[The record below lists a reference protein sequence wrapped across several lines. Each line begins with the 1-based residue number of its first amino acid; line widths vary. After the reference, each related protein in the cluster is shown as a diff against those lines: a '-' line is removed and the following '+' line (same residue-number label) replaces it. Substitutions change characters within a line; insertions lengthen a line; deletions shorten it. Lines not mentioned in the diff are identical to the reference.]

1 MLILFYKKC
10 LSRKLTIALLS
21 IFLSVVAFAANK
33 DLEKDITMVSY
44 EQSWLDSS
52 GTLALKN
59 NSSEEVKN
67 VVFLITYL
75 DMSGNELDYEEFS
88 RSVIIAPGM
97 TRKLDIPAYE
107 HSRNYHYYK
116 TKDDYGHPAFKIK
129 FQLKDYNV
137 EEEAAESIDDNPLGR
152 YDYGY
157 EPSNG
162 NEGLYV
168 IIAIVGLLFVIG
180 ITVGL
185 YVLVA
190 VMAQKRNRSVVV
202 WILLSLLATPLL
214 MIIILLAIGKN
225 EKYIENHY
233 DRE

>member
-1 MLILFYKKC
+1 MATRLA
-10 LSRKLTIALLS
+10 IALLS

-33 DLEKDITMVSY
+33 DLERDISMVSY
-44 EQSWLDSS
+44 EQGWLDSE

-67 VVFLITYL
+67 IVFLITYL
-75 DMSGNELDYEEFS
+75 DMSGNELDYEEFT
-88 RSVIIAPGM
+88 RNVTIAPGM

-107 HSRNYHYYK
+107 HERSYHYYK
-116 TKDDYGHPAFKIK
+116 SENRPSGSPAFKIK

-137 EEEAAESIDDNPLGR
+137 EEETVESIDDNSLGR
-152 YDYGY
+152 HDNGY
-157 EPSNG
+157 EPTNG

-225 EKYIENHY
+225 ENYIENYY
-233 DRE
+233 DRK

>member
-1 MLILFYKKC
+1 MGKKR
-10 LSRKLTIALLS
+10 LVIALLS
-21 IFLSVVAFAANK
+21 IFLALTAYAVDK

-44 EQSWLDSS
+44 EQGWMDSE

-88 RSVIIAPGM
+88 RRVIIAPGM
-97 TRKLDIPAYE
+97 TKKVDIPAYE
-107 HSRNYHYYK
+107 HDRNYHYFK
-116 TKDDYGHPAFKIK
+116 SENMPGGSPSFKIK
-129 FQLKDYNV
+129 FQLKDYNI
-137 EEEAAESIDDNPLGR
+137 EEEVAEESIDDKPLST
-152 YDYGY
+152 YGY
-157 EPSNG
+157 DRSSG
-162 NEGLYV
+162 NDGLYM
-168 IIAIVGLLFVIG
+168 IIAIVGLLFFIG
-180 ITVGL
+180 ITIGL

-202 WILLSLLATPLL
+202 WVLLSLIATPLL

-225 EKYIENHY
+225 ENYIENHY

>member
-1 MLILFYKKC
+1 MTTKRFAV
-10 LSRKLTIALLS
+10 ALLS
-21 IFLSVVAFAANK
+21 VFMAVTSLAANK

-44 EQSWLDSS
+44 EQGWLDSE

-59 NSSEEVKN
+59 NSSEEVTN

-75 DMSGNELDYEEFS
+75 DMSGNELDYEEFT
-88 RSVIIAPGM
+88 RRVIIAPGM
-97 TRKLDIPAYE
+97 TKKLDIPAYE
-107 HSRNYHYYK
+107 HGRWYHYYK
-116 TKDDYGHPAFKIK
+116 SEGAAGKANTSFKIK

-137 EEEAAESIDDNPLGR
+137 EEEVVRESIDDNPFST
-152 YDYGY
+152 YDYDR
-157 EPSNG
+157 SSG
-162 NEGLYV
+162 NEGLYI
-168 IIAIVGLLFVIG
+168 IIAIVGVLFVIG

-202 WILLSLLATPLL
+202 WVLLSLLATPLL

-225 EKYIENHY
+225 ENYIENQY

>member
-1 MLILFYKKC
+1 M
-10 LSRKLTIALLS
+10 
-21 IFLSVVAFAANK
+21 
-33 DLEKDITMVSY
+33 SY

-59 NSSEEVKN
+59 NSSEEIKN
-67 VVFLITYL
+67 VTFLITYL
-75 DMSGNELDYEEFS
+75 DMSGNELDYQEFTRRVS
-88 RSVIIAPGM
+88 IASGM
-97 TRKLDIPAYE
+97 TKKLDIPAYE

-137 EEEAAESIDDNPLGR
+137 EEEAVESIDDNTFST
-152 YDYGY
+152 YDYDR
-157 EPSNG
+157 SSG
-162 NEGLYV
+162 NEGLFMIAF
-168 IIAIVGLLFVIG
+168 IIGILFVIG

-202 WILLSLLATPLL
+202 WVLLSLLATPLL
-214 MIIILLAIGKN
+214 MIVILLAIGKN
-225 EKYIENHY
+225 ENYIENHY

>member
-1 MLILFYKKC
+1 MAKK
-10 LSRKLTIALLS
+10 RFVIALLS
-21 IFLSVVAFAANK
+21 IFLAIAAYGADK

-44 EQSWLDSS
+44 EQGWLDSE

-88 RSVIIAPGM
+88 KRVSIAPGM

-107 HSRNYHYYK
+107 HSRLYHYYK
-116 TKDDYGHPAFKIK
+116 SENMPGGSPSFKVK
-129 FQLKDYNV
+129 FQLKDYNM
-137 EEEAAESIDDNPLGR
+137 EEEVTEAIDDIPFDR
-152 YDYGY
+152 FDYDRSTG
-157 EPSNG
+157 SG
-162 NEGLYV
+162 SEGLYL
-168 IIAIVGLLFVIG
+168 IIAIIGLLFFIG

-202 WILLSLLATPLL
+202 WILLSLIATPLL

-225 EKYIENHY
+225 DNYIENHY

>member
-1 MLILFYKKC
+1 MTTKRFAV
-10 LSRKLTIALLS
+10 ALLS
-21 IFLSVVAFAANK
+21 VLMAVASLAANK

-44 EQSWLDSS
+44 EQGWLDSE

-75 DMSGNELDYEEFS
+75 DMSGNELDYEEFT
-88 RSVIIAPGM
+88 RRVIIAPGM
-97 TRKLDIPAYE
+97 TKKLDIPAYE
-107 HSRNYHYYK
+107 HGRWYHYYK
-116 TKDDYGHPAFKIK
+116 SEGAAGKANTSFKIK

-137 EEEAAESIDDNPLGR
+137 EEEVVRESIDDNPFST
-152 YDYGY
+152 YDYDR
-157 EPSNG
+157 SSG
-162 NEGLYV
+162 NEGLYII
-168 IIAIVGLLFVIG
+168 IIAIVGVLFVIG

-202 WILLSLLATPLL
+202 WVLLSLLATPLL

-225 EKYIENHY
+225 ENYIENQY

>member
-1 MLILFYKKC
+1 MAIRRFAV
-10 LSRKLTIALLS
+10 ALLS
-21 IFLSVVAFAANK
+21 VFMAVTSLAANK

-44 EQSWLDSS
+44 EQGWLDSE

-75 DMSGNELDYEEFS
+75 DMSGNELDYEEFT
-88 RSVIIAPGM
+88 RRVIIAPGM
-97 TRKLDIPAYE
+97 TKKLDIPAYE
-107 HSRNYHYYK
+107 HDRWYHYYK
-116 TKDDYGHPAFKIK
+116 SEGAAGKANTSFKIK

-137 EEEAAESIDDNPLGR
+137 EEEVVRESIDDNPFST
-152 YDYGY
+152 YDYDR
-157 EPSNG
+157 SSG
-162 NEGLYV
+162 NEGLYII
-168 IIAIVGLLFVIG
+168 IIAIVGVLFVIG

-202 WILLSLLATPLL
+202 WVLLSLLATPLL

-225 EKYIENHY
+225 ENYIENQY

>member
-1 MLILFYKKC
+1 MTIKR
-10 LSRKLTIALLS
+10 LSIALLS
-21 IFLSVVAFAANK
+21 IVFSVVAFADK

-44 EQSWLDSS
+44 EQGWLDSS

-88 RSVIIAPGM
+88 RYVSIAPGM
-97 TRKLDIPAYE
+97 TKKLDIPAYE

-116 TKDDYGHPAFKIK
+116 SENMPGGSPSFKIK

-137 EEEAAESIDDNPLGR
+137 EEEVAESIDEVPFDRFDLDRTPG
-152 YDYGY
+152 
-157 EPSNG
+157 NG
-162 NEGLYV
+162 NNGLKL
-168 IIAIVGLLFVIG
+168 IIAIVGLLFFIG

-190 VMAQKRNRSVVV
+190 VMAQKRNRSVVA
-202 WILLSLLATPLL
+202 WILLSLIATPLL

-225 EKYIENHY
+225 ENDIESL
-233 DRE
+233 